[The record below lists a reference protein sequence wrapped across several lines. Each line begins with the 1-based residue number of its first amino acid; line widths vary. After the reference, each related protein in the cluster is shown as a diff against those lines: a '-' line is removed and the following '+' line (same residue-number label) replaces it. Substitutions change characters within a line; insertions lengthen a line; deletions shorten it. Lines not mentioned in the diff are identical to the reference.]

1 MDYKA
6 NFNGIYVMVDKNIK
20 NELDIMN
27 EAFDLIEGDSLDIC
41 DVDVMWHGLHF
52 LLTGVVDFED
62 SENPLS
68 GAIYGFE
75 VLDDSSELFCSYTSY
90 ENLETL
96 VGLLG
101 DIDTQEVLGKFS
113 KESFI
118 ENKITPF
125 KLYKSEEEEFLYD
138 ELFVCLEELV
148 DFYYRA
154 YELGKSVACVFVN

>member
-27 EAFDLIEGDSLDIC
+27 EAFDLIESDSLDIC
-41 DVDVMWHGLHF
+41 DADVMWHGLHF

-62 SENPLS
+62 SDNPLS

-75 VLDDSSELFCSYTSY
+75 VLDDSKELFCSYTSL

-101 DIDTQEVLGKFS
+101 DIDTQDVLEKFS

-154 YELGKSVACVFVN
+154 YEQGKSVVCVFVN